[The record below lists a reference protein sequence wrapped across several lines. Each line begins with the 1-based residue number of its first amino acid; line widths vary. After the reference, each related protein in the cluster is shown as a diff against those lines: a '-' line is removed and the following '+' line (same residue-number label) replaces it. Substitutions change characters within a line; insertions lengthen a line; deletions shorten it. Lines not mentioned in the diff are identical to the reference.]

1 MAAKSFEDIVNIAKR
16 RGFVFNSSEIYGGL
30 GSAYDY
36 GPLGV
41 LLKNNIRDLWWK
53 EMVQKR
59 DDIVGLDAAILMSPK
74 VWEAS
79 GHVENFTDPLVECK
93 KCHERFR
100 ADDLPVTKCSKGGQH
115 EFTQPKTFNLLMK
128 TYLGPVEDS
137 NAQVFLRG
145 ETCQGIYVNFKNILQ
160 SSRVKV
166 PFGIAQI
173 GKAFRNE
180 ITPGNFIFRMREFE
194 QMEMQFFVKEA
205 DASKFFEIWKEA
217 RMAWRKSLGINPD
230 KLRFKDHGPD
240 ELAHYA
246 KQAVD
251 IEYEFPIGWKELEGI
266 HNRGDWDLSRHQ
278 KFSGK
283 DLSYFDEETKERFI
297 PWIIETSA
305 GLDRSFLAVLA
316 DAYEEIGESDESG
329 REKGEIVLHL
339 DPKVAPYKA
348 AIFPLVKKEE
358 LTSVAK
364 KVFEDLK
371 KDYMVFYDETGS
383 IGRRYRRQDE
393 IGTPYCITIDF
404 DSLED
409 NSVTIRDRD
418 SLKQERIK
426 IDKINQF
433 VDSKLA

>member
-1 MAAKSFEDIVNIAKR
+1 MAAKSFDDIVNLAKR

-53 EMVQKR
+53 AMVQNR

-100 ADDLPVTKCSKGGQH
+100 ADDLPSTKCSKGGAH
-115 EFTQPKTFNLLMK
+115 EFTEPKTFNLLMK

-137 NAQVFLRG
+137 SAEVFLRG

-194 QMEMQFFVKEA
+194 QMEMQFFINEA
-205 DASKFFEIWKEA
+205 DAPKWFDYWKEA
-217 RMAWRKSLGINPD
+217 RMQWRKSLGINPD
-230 KLRFKDHGPD
+230 KLRFKEHGPD

-246 KQAVD
+246 KRAFD

-283 DLSYFDEETKERFI
+283 DLSYFNEETKEKFI

-305 GLDRSFLAVLA
+305 GLDRSFLAVLC
-316 DAYEEIGESDESG
+316 DAYEEVGTDDPLG
-329 REKGEIVLHL
+329 RTEGEIVLHFS
-339 DPKVAPYKA
+339 PKIAPYKA
-348 AIFPLVKKEE
+348 AIFPLVKKAE
-358 LTSVAK
+358 LVDTAK
-364 KVFEDLK
+364 KIFEDLK
-371 KDYMVFYDETGS
+371 NDYMVFYDETGS

-393 IGTPYCITIDF
+393 IGTPYCITVDF
-404 DSLED
+404 ESLED
-409 NSVTIRDRD
+409 NAVTIRDRD
-418 SLKQERIK
+418 TLKQERIK
-426 IDKINQF
+426 INEISDWLKNKI
-433 VDSKLA
+433 